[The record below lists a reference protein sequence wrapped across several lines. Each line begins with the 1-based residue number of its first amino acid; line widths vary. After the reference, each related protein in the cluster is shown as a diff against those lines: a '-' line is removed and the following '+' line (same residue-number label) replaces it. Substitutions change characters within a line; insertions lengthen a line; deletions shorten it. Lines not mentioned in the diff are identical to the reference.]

1 MIKYEGCS
9 IKIKALKYRVEV
21 TTLKQIYS
29 KLLMVSLAI
38 LVAMTSFISQPTNIQ
53 AQELELDAESAILV
67 DADTG
72 KVLYAKDPDIA
83 LPPASM
89 TKIMTEYLVLEAI
102 ENGEITWETTTQ
114 ISDYAYSISA
124 NPEFSGIGLTQ
135 DKPYTVKELYEAMA
149 IFSDNGTT
157 IALAELVSGSEGEF
171 VKRMNQKA
179 EEMGL
184 PDFQFVNSTGLDN
197 SSLGDNYPEGTDP
210 NGTDMLSARSLAL
223 LAYNLINEYPH
234 ALDISSQI
242 ETEFEGYKV
251 ENLNWMLPH
260 EATYLKQFY
269 YEGIDGLKTGYT
281 GLAGYTFTGTAER
294 DGRRLITVV
303 MRTDSKEARFEQTA
317 RLMDYGFGQF
327 ENTEL
332 FAAGYQ
338 LKDKETIPVAKGKED
353 QVAVSIGEGISLPIK
368 KGDEELYKLEYSIDK
383 DKLNEDGELVAP
395 VKKGDK
401 IGTAQ
406 LVFTGDNDYGY
417 ITNTTNLS
425 VDLIADE
432 SVEKSNWFMLALG
445 AVGDFFSGIFSS
457 VVDMVKGWFS

>member
-1 MIKYEGCS
+1 M
-9 IKIKALKYRVEV
+9 
-21 TTLKQIYS
+21 KQIYS
-29 KLLMVSLAI
+29 KLFMMF
-38 LVAMTSFISQPTNIQ
+38 LVVLIATTSFMSQPMNTQ

-67 DADTG
+67 DAETG
-72 KVLYAKDPDIA
+72 KVLYAKSPDIA

-89 TKIMTEYLVLEAI
+89 TKMMTEYLVLEAI

-135 DKPYTVKELYEAMA
+135 DKSYTVKELYEAMA

-157 IALAELVSGSEGEF
+157 IALAELISGSEGEF

-184 PDFQFVNSTGLDN
+184 PDYQFVNSTGLDN

-210 NGTDMLSARSLAL
+210 NGTDLLSARSLAL
-223 LAYNLINEYPH
+223 LAYNLINEFPH
-234 ALDISSQI
+234 ALEISSRI
-242 ETEFEGYKV
+242 EDDFEGYTV

-260 EATYLKQFY
+260 EASYLQQFY

-294 DGRRLITVV
+294 NGNRLITVV

-317 RLMDYGFGQF
+317 KLMDYGFSQF
-327 ENTEL
+327 EKKDL

-338 LKDKETIPVAKGKED
+338 LEGKESIPVAKGKED
-353 QVAVSIGEGISLPIK
+353 TVDISIKEGISLPVK
-368 KGDEELYKLEYSIDK
+368 SGDEELYSLEYSIDK
-383 DKLNEDGELVAP
+383 DLLNEDGNLIAP
-395 VKKGDK
+395 IKKGDK
-401 IGTAQ
+401 IGTAK
-406 LVFTGDNDYGY
+406 LVYTGENDYGY
-417 ITNTTNLS
+417 IFNADNLT
-425 VDLIADE
+425 VDIVAE
-432 SVEKSNWFMLALG
+432 KTVEKANWFMLTLG
-445 AVGDFFSGIFSS
+445 AIGDFFSGIFSS
-457 VVDMVKGWFS
+457 IVDTVKGWFS